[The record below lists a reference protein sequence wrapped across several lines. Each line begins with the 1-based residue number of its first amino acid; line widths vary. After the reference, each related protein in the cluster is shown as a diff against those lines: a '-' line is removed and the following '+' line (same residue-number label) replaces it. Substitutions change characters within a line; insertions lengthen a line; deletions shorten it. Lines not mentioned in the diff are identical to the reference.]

1 MLNYEY
7 NGPKSYAIYK
17 HNIYTKITYTYIDR
31 YKQYFLHLVIT

>member
-7 NGPKSYAIYK
+7 NRPKSYAK
-17 HNIYTKITYTYIDR
+17 HNIYTNITYTYIDR